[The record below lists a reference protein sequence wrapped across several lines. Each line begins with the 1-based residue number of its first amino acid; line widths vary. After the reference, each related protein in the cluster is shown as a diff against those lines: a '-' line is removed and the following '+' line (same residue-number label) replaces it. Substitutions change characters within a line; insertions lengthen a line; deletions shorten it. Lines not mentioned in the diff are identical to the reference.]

1 MKLSFFF
8 SGELVFSYKWLPCGE
23 QIKGMKL
30 FLTLTECGYAP
41 LHPATGLMSFG
52 CFRDKLGGQ
61 TWSVPIWG
69 RMAYMGKYI
78 TNNTPIMG
86 TRNFPG
92 TCIQK
97 LESYEQ
103 STNR

>member
-1 MKLSFFF
+1 MILARYDTFEAFIFFL
-8 SGELVFSYKWLPCGE
+8 ERACFSYKWLPCGE

-69 RMAYMGKYI
+69 RMAYMG
-78 TNNTPIMG
+78 
-86 TRNFPG
+86 
-92 TCIQK
+92 
-97 LESYEQ
+97 
-103 STNR
+103 